1 MGSWNEI
8 LEEIK
13 TNNNNVDLVRRTYL
27 KKLSNHTGRNTI
39 LYYSGWLEKPQMPG
53 TDITDLDMPGFM
65 TTVNKLNKSQGV
77 DIILHSPGGDPT
89 ATEHIVNYLHSVF
102 NNDVRVIVPHMAM
115 SAGTMF
121 ACAAKEIIMG
131 KQSCLGPV
139 DPQFGGIPA
148 FNIIEEFKNA
158 KKELTDNPQSSE
170 YWRQLLSKYPAAFL
184 YRVFDAMKLSK
195 ILVQEWLEKY
205 MFKDENKTNII
216 KEIVKKLNM
225 NAKSHARHFSLQ
237 YCIDMGLKIV
247 RLEDDAI
254 LQDLVLSI
262 YHASTIT
269 ISSTRAIKLIENQ
282 EGRALIRQI

>member
-1 MGSWNEI
+1 
-8 LEEIK
+8 
-13 TNNNNVDLVRRTYL
+13 
-27 KKLSNHTGRNTI
+27 
-39 LYYSGWLEKPQMPG
+39 
-53 TDITDLDMPGFM
+53 
-65 TTVNKLNKSQGV
+65 
-77 DIILHSPGGDPT
+77 
-89 ATEHIVNYLHSVF
+89 
-102 NNDVRVIVPHMAM
+102 
-115 SAGTMF
+115 
-121 ACAAKEIIMG
+121 
-131 KQSCLGPV
+131 
-139 DPQFGGIPA
+139 
-148 FNIIEEFKNA
+148 
-158 KKELTDNPQSSE
+158 TDNPQSSE